1 MLFPGWAL
9 QLGGFALLAAKLAAA
24 ALLLLVLALGVFV
37 QWATGKQRKEV
48 ADESPAPSGAEAAAL
63 KKGDTL
69 KVATYNIHFGIGS
82 DWTVEVGRSREA
94 VLKNLDAIGAAVKG
108 CDIVAI
114 QEIDRSSDRS
124 WHTDQLEHLKRV
136 TGLPHAV
143 WTTVWDVRWV
153 PHPGLNP
160 AKQIGG
166 VWSANV
172 ILSRFPLEVGRDAH
186 IKLPQPRSQ
195 ATGGWYSKVLPLTGL
210 YNKFFLNRHL
220 TDVTAV
226 LGPELRLRIVNGHLE
241 AFSKANRMEQA
252 QIVAKLL
259 SPDGQPVEPYTLLC
273 GDFNLNVQHPSQ
285 AKFQPEPDKTL
296 SYIQAIPGLRQLM
309 PTGKNVHTCPAT
321 TPRLTIDYIFTGA
334 GLEHLGGEV
343 LQQETPP
350 SDHLPVV
357 GTFKLA

>member
-1 MLFPGWAL
+1 MLFPDWAL

-24 ALLLLVLALGVFV
+24 ALLLLLLALGVFV
-37 QWATGKQRKEV
+37 QWATRKQRKGV

-94 VLKNLDAIGAAVKG
+94 VLKNLDAIGAAVRG

-186 IKLPQPRSQ
+186 IKLPQPKSQ

-226 LGPELRLRIVNGHLE
+226 LGPDLRLRIVNGHLE

-296 SYIQAIPGLRQLM
+296 AYIQAIPGLRQLM

-357 GTFKLA
+357 GRFKLA